1 MVAALVVIALWI
13 PLIGWMTGTIPAP
26 AVAGAVASQEQA
38 EPAAPA
44 ADEPTQE
51 GTQEAEPD
59 DAGTAAAE
67 PEPDLSWR
75 DADFAVDPNR
85 ETDWNYDSNGRKVVY
100 LTIDDGPSKNTQAV
114 LDILDKYGCKA
125 TFFVTGIDPDY
136 AYQIAEEYR
145 RGHTVGMH
153 TYTHDYAQ
161 VYASRDAYFADLD
174 AIAAVVREQIGYVP
188 CFVRFPGGSSNQI
201 SANYTTGIM
210 SALVQDVQDAGY
222 QYYDWNAST
231 GDGSDHTADEL
242 FAYACEFDDFENV
255 VLLCH
260 DSSTKQTTV
269 EALPRII
276 EHYQALGYT
285 FEAIDRTTFVP
296 HHGVSN

>member
-125 TFFVTGIDPDY
+125 TFFVTGIDPDH